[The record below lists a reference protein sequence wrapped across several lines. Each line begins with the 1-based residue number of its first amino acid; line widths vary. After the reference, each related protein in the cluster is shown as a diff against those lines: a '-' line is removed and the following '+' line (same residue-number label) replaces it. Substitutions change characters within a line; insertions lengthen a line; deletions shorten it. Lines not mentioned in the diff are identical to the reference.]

1 MCARPGLSRNMMPSI
16 AEFSLIPKA
25 PGTRILSGKPTIGL
39 RTEMFRKRYE
49 TLSRLSTLMS
59 AGAPGDWIRDLSTD
73 LRNMLPIA
81 LLEVVIYKNDG
92 NEVQWRSS
100 TEEQTAVKD
109 VPIEETVLGWVHR
122 YQQPLWIADCDADEG
137 YAVAGQR
144 LKNLDLGYRSFCGL
158 PLSTPYRRIGVFGL
172 ASLQP
177 NSFTAEDV
185 AFLSQV
191 ASQVALA
198 IDNWLAHRD
207 IADLQDR
214 VAKESVYIE
223 EEIHGETHFQGIIGK
238 SAALRKVLKQVET
251 VAATS
256 SSVLVFGETGTGKE
270 LIARAIHD
278 LSPRRPNA
286 FVTLNC
292 AAIPTGLLESELFG
306 HEKGAFTGAIA
317 QRLGRFE
324 VANRGTM
331 FLDEIG
337 EIPLELQP
345 KLLRVLQQ
353 REFERLG
360 NGRTLKTDARLIAAT
375 NRNLKAMVEERAFRP
390 DLFYRLNV
398 FPIQVPPLRERPEDI
413 PILARHFVKHFS
425 RDMNRMIDTIPSE
438 TMEGLVR
445 YCWPGNI
452 RELEN
457 VIERAVILSPGPI
470 LRVSLKD
477 LCDRAIPNNSDVSHA
492 TLEEVKRAHIL
503 ATLKAT
509 KWVLS
514 GPDGAASRL
523 GLNRSTLQF
532 YMKKLEITRPI

>member
-1 MCARPGLSRNMMPSI
+1 MASI

-25 PGTRILSGKPTIGL
+25 PGTRILPGKPTIGL

-122 YQQPLWIADCDADEG
+122 SQQPLWIADCDADEG
-137 YAVAGQR
+137 HAVAGQR

-191 ASQVALA
+191 ASQLAMA

-238 SAALRKVLKQVET
+238 SAALRKVLKQVEM
-251 VAATS
+251 VAATN

-413 PILARHFVKHFS
+413 PILAKHFVRHFS

-477 LCDRAIPNNSDVSHA
+477 LCDRAIPNDSDVSHA

-532 YMKKLEITRPI
+532 YMKKLELTRPI